1 VRSSFYFLHVYFQK
15 ENSMIKAI
23 RSFLFVV
30 AAGLLPFAASAASP
44 TKQDAQALVEKAAQF
59 AQANGKDK
67 LVAEVNNKAGAF
79 NQGELYVFVYDMN
92 GTLIADPVN
101 TNMVG
106 QNNISK
112 PDANGKLFRK
122 EIVDVAKNQ
131 GKGWVEYSFNNPASG
146 KVEPKASYVM
156 KQGDVI
162 IIAGIYVK

>member
-1 VRSSFYFLHVYFQK
+1 
-15 ENSMIKAI
+15 MIKAI

-30 AAGLLPFAASAASP
+30 AAGLLPFAANAASP
-44 TKQDAQALVEKAAQF
+44 TKQDAQTLVEKAAKF
-59 AQANGKDK
+59 AETNGKEK

-101 TNMVG
+101 TNLVG

-122 EIVDVAKNQ
+122 EIVDVAKSQ